1 MRLTLH
7 QRSIIKSLVIQY
19 FGVSSTVYLFGSR
32 VDDHQ
37 KGGDIDLLIQTQQNI
52 QELVHSEM
60 YFRSAL
66 NNQIGEQKVD
76 VLTYNPS
83 AKSSKIIEIALK
95 TAVPL

>member
-1 MRLTLH
+1 MRLTSH
-7 QRSIIKSLVIQY
+7 QRSTIKSLAIQY
-19 FGVSSTVYLFGSR
+19 FGVNSSVYLFGSR

-37 KGGDIDLLIQTQQNI
+37 KGGDIDLLIQTQQNLKESV
-52 QELVHSEM
+52 QSEM

-76 VLTYNPS
+76 ILTYNPS

-95 TAVPL
+95 TAVSL